1 MRTAELSMVSPGLS
15 SAAIRFVQDLRL
27 KLAKRGTMQVL
38 GGSCAW
44 RSLFSAC
51 TPGKKIYHKTTL
63 GYHSIMRYFLISPLS
78 SII

>member
-1 MRTAELSMVSPGLS
+1 MVLPGLN

-27 KLAKRGTMQVL
+27 KLAKRGTKQVL

-44 RSLFSAC
+44 RFLSSAC
-51 TPGKKIYHKTTL
+51 IPGKKIYHKTTH
-63 GYHSIMRYFLISPLS
+63 GNHSITRYFPISPLS